1 MKKDLQNIQQ
11 KLRELIPYI
20 TQKYNVSSLK
30 IFGSFV
36 RNEQNS
42 RSDVDILVS
51 FSKVPSLLKFI
62 DLKNY
67 LSDQLQIKVDLVMND
82 SLKPRLRNN
91 IINESVSI

>member
-20 TQKYNVSSLK
+20 TQKYYVSSLK

-51 FSKVPSLLKFI
+51 FSKVPSLLSFI